1 MRDYMTQQEYIE
13 NWHESFVNHVNFLL
27 GVVEGFTKLPN
38 VTEEDIRGLN
48 SIKVILTGHDVQYVE
63 RSLSESVCSNIVKR
77 DTIEKIGKLNKDI
90 VDETIK
96 HITENPL
103 WKEFLKQVTHSRI
116 EKDMESEYL
125 RLNALNIPIVDE

>member
-1 MRDYMTQQEYIE
+1 MTQQDYIE
-13 NWHESFVNHVNFLL
+13 NWHESFVNHVYYLL
-27 GVVEGFTKLPN
+27 GVVEGFSKLPN

-48 SIKVILTGHDVQYVE
+48 CIKVILTGQDVQYIE

-77 DTIEKIGKLNKDI
+77 NTIEKIGKLNKDI
-90 VDETIK
+90 VNETIK
-96 HITENPL
+96 HVTENPL
-103 WKEFLKQVTHSRI
+103 WKEFLKQVTHARI